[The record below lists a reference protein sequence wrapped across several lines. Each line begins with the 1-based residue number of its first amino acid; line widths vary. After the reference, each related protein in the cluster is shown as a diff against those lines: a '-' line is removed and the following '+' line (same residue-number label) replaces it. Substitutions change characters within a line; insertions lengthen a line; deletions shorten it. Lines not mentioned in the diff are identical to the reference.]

1 MHTQMYLPPRS
12 SGAAVHEYLTP
23 GVEIVSVDPNCA
35 YNSPI
40 SLSDTSVSDADDD
53 ECHSAATDDYLMQMN
68 QHQHALG
75 VVVVDDDD
83 DDEAEEEEEEEDDF
97 DVAVRAGIAASPA
110 AYAEAADVARASGN
124 SAMCPTTSRSQT
136 CLGKM
141 AKKNTINGGSWS
153 SVVMHALSTHRVRLC
168 AALCRGIRVCVR
180 GACVLRFALLAC
192 LTPRACARRVCVDM
206 GESVRMS
213 SQNTCSIHVRLH
225 INKIY

>member
-1 MHTQMYLPPRS
+1 MYLPPRS

-40 SLSDTSVSDADDD
+40 SLSDTTVSDADDD
-53 ECHSAATDDYLMQMN
+53 ECNSAATDDYLIQMN

-83 DDEAEEEEEEEDDF
+83 DDEVVEEEDDF

-110 AYAEAADVARASGN
+110 AYAEAVEMAGATGN

-136 CLGKM
+136 CLGKH
-141 AKKNTINGGSWS
+141 KNATTTTTSGSWS
-153 SVVMHALSTHRVRLC
+153 R
-168 AALCRGIRVCVR
+168 
-180 GACVLRFALLAC
+180 
-192 LTPRACARRVCVDM
+192 
-206 GESVRMS
+206 
-213 SQNTCSIHVRLH
+213 
-225 INKIY
+225 